1 MFIQFSI
8 ISGLKFW
15 LVNHTLIY
23 QNSNIFK
30 NIELLGE
37 ISNNW
42 PNNLLG
48 TNVQKTWILLM
59 IITDNITMDY
69 YYFSNS

>member
-8 ISGLKFW
+8 ISGLEFW
-15 LVNHTLIY
+15 LVNHTPIY

-59 IITDNITMDY
+59 IITDNITMEY
-69 YYFSNS
+69 

>member
-8 ISGLKFW
+8 ISGLEFW
-15 LVNHTLIY
+15 LVNHTPIY

-69 YYFSNS
+69 

>member
-8 ISGLKFW
+8 ISGLEFW
-15 LVNHTLIY
+15 LVNHTPIY

-48 TNVQKTWILLM
+48 TNVQRTWILLM

-69 YYFSNS
+69 

>member
-8 ISGLKFW
+8 ISGLKSW
-15 LVNHTLIY
+15 LVNHTPIY

>member
-8 ISGLKFW
+8 ISSLKFW

>member
-8 ISGLKFW
+8 ISGLEYW
-15 LVNHTLIY
+15 LVNHTPIY

-69 YYFSNS
+69 

>member
-8 ISGLKFW
+8 ISGLEFW
-15 LVNHTLIY
+15 LVNHTPIY

-42 PNNLLG
+42 PNDLLG

>member
-8 ISGLKFW
+8 ISGLEFW
-15 LVNHTLIY
+15 LVNHTPIY

>member
-8 ISGLKFW
+8 ISGLEFW
-15 LVNHTLIY
+15 LVNHTPIY

-42 PNNLLG
+42 PNN
-48 TNVQKTWILLM
+48 
-59 IITDNITMDY
+59 
-69 YYFSNS
+69 

>member
-15 LVNHTLIY
+15 LVNHTPIY

-42 PNNLLG
+42 PNKLLG

>member
-8 ISGLKFW
+8 ISGLEFW
-15 LVNHTLIY
+15 LVNHTPIY
-23 QNSNIFK
+23 QKSNIFK

-69 YYFSNS
+69 